1 MSLILNKV
9 LQIAI
14 ADDHPVVLNALKN
27 ELGRLPEF
35 RIVLMAQTGEK
46 LLESLQR
53 TPCEVVITDF
63 AMPTDDKDESDGFV
77 LIKRIRN
84 DYPSTKLIVYTAMS
98 NSAVVKRLY
107 RMGVFSVISKK
118 EKAEELINACMAT
131 QTSKQ
136 VYFPVSLRGE
146 LEMSWAQGD
155 AFTQNKELTMSELEV
170 VRLFVG
176 GSSLS
181 DICERLS
188 RTPSTVSTHKN
199 NAMRKLG
206 LGTDADLIKYAYATG
221 MI

>member
-1 MSLILNKV
+1 MSLTATKV
-9 LQIAI
+9 VRVAI
-14 ADDHPVVLNALKN
+14 ADDHPVVLNALKH
-27 ELGRLPEF
+27 ELGRLPAF
-35 RIVLMAQTGEK
+35 RIVLIAHTGEA
-46 LLESLQR
+46 LLELLEC

-63 AMPTDDKDESDGFV
+63 AMPTNDKDEADGFV
-77 LIKRIRN
+77 LIKRIRTN
-84 DYPSTKLIVYTAMS
+84 FPAAKLIVYTAMR
-98 NSAVVKRLY
+98 NNAVVKRLY

-118 EKAEELINACMAT
+118 EKANELVNACLET
-131 QTSKQ
+131 QLDKQ

-170 VRLFVG
+170 MRLFVG

-206 LGTDADLIKYAYATG
+206 LTTDADLIKYAYATG